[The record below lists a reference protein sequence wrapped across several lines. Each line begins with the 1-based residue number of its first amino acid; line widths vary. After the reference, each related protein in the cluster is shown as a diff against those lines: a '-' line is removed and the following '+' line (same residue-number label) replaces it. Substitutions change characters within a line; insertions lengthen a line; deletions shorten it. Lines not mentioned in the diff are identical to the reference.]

1 MTNTNPWYV
10 LTGGPCAG
18 KTTLVKEFEAD
29 GIRVVH
35 ESARVI
41 IEKGIA
47 EGKTLDEIRADG
59 AQFTRDIIALDTANL
74 SLHPDGERVF
84 FDRSIIDNIG
94 YHRHLGFEPS
104 AELLAACER
113 ANFAKVFILDIV
125 NYTQDY
131 ARNESPEEARAI
143 QDALESAYREYGIPV
158 VNVPVLQV
166 EERVAF
172 IVDRLKKSGS
182 SA

>member
-35 ESARVI
+35 ESARAVI
-41 IEKGIA
+41 ERGLA
-47 EGKTLDEIRADG
+47 SGQSLEEIRKG
-59 AQFTRDIIALDTANL
+59 PTFVQDIIALDTANL
-74 SLHPDGERVF
+74 SLHTGAERVF

-113 ANFAKVFILDIV
+113 ASFAKVFILDIV
-125 NYTQDY
+125 NYTRDY

-158 VNVPVLQV
+158 VNVPVLPV

-172 IVDRLKKSGS
+172 IVERL
-182 SA
+182 